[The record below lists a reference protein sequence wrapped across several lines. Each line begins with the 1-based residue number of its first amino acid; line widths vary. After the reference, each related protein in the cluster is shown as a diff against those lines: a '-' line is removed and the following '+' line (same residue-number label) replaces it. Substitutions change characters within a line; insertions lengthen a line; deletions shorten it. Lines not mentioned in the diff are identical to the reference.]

1 MLYEAVLCAPEA
13 KAQKLVDVFKANR
26 QLFAALAKDQ
36 PSQLAQL
43 IALEHTI
50 AGEDMGER
58 EGATMWRL
66 GARQGEGNGAR
77 LGAGKRLEHLSA
89 PCILCICLGQGGTG
103 CVACSALM
111 ATYSL
116 LVTKAY

>member
-13 KAQKLVDVFKANR
+13 KSQKLVDVFKANR

-50 AGEDMGER
+50 AGEDTGER

-66 GARQGEGNGAR
+66 GGRQGESNGAR

-89 PCILCICLGQGGTG
+89 PCVLCVFWGR
-103 CVACSALM
+103 VAQVSAVM
-111 ATYSL
+111 ATYSW
-116 LVTKAY
+116 LVTRAT